1 MGWTMGGFIPHSI
14 TTCFPLFSVIYLAN
28 MYYQT
33 VLPNRAGMMPDTK
46 YLIKR
51 GEVYYYKR
59 KLPTWMQ
66 DGYGIFFTKSL
77 KTRDIREARNR
88 RDLMHTEYLG
98 VIREAE
104 DDGGSEPIVLRMA
117 KELHALKGNPY
128 DTPEGNNEEALWSI
142 LEQYIQRHQGK
153 EPELIKQAKKIM
165 RAEPGSRYLDE
176 LLRDYE
182 RECAENLT
190 KGTVHSRMQYVN
202 IWADTIGRNTPIH
215 SCLDPDDAWE
225 FVNQHIRSSSVT
237 DKTKSRR
244 LNTLVLFFDWLISQ
258 RVVTINPFAGIRLNT
273 IKGRRG
279 GDKTENGNGNRDA
292 WKDDQLRVLLAEF
305 DRITQTGKSKV
316 ARANAEHCKTIT
328 LIALYSGMRLNEICS
343 LQVEDCSGGVFRIR
357 EGKTEA
363 ALREVPIHSALETLV
378 DNLFDN
384 RESGPLITDLVP
396 GGLDRRPGWNLSK
409 AFGRIKKNLGF
420 PPELVFHS
428 LRHTFIT
435 ALERADVSV
444 IHIER
449 LVGHKINNLAFG
461 TYSKGQT
468 IRVLREAVEK
478 VSYSLMD

>member
-1 MGWTMGGFIPHSI
+1 MGWTMGEFSPY
-14 TTCFPLFSVIYLAN
+14 TATLCFPLFSVVYLAS

-33 VLPNRAGMMPDTK
+33 VLPNRAGIMPDSK
-46 YLIKR
+46 YLFKR

-66 DGYGIFFTKSL
+66 DAYGVFFTKSL

-88 RDLMHTEYLG
+88 RDLMHTEYLS

-104 DDGGSEPIVLRMA
+104 DDGGNEPIVLQMA
-117 KELHALKGNPY
+117 KELHALKGSPY

-142 LEQYIQRHQGK
+142 LEQYIQKHQDD
-153 EPELIKQAKKIM
+153 EPELIKQATKIM
-165 RAEPGSRYLDE
+165 RAAPGSRYLDE

-182 RECAENLT
+182 RECAEELT

-202 IWADTIGRNTPIH
+202 IWADSIGRNTPIH

-225 FVNQHIRSSSVT
+225 FVKQHIRSSSVT
-237 DKTKSRR
+237 DKTKNRR

-258 RVVTINPFAGIRLNT
+258 RVVTTNPFASIRLNT

-279 GDKTENGNGNRDA
+279 GDKTENGNGSRAA

-305 DRITQTGKSKV
+305 DRIAQTSKSKV
-316 ARANAEHCKTIT
+316 ARANAVRCKAIT
-328 LIALYSGMRLNEICS
+328 RIALYTGMRLNEICS
-343 LQVEDCSGGVFRIR
+343 LQVEDCSNNTFSIR
-357 EGKTEA
+357 EGKTA
-363 ALREVPIHSALETLV
+363 AAIREVPIHSALVTLL
-378 DNLFDN
+378 DDLIDN
-384 RESGPLITDLVP
+384 RETGPLITDLVP
-396 GGLDRRPGWNLSK
+396 GGPDNRPGWNLGK
-409 AFGRIKKNLGF
+409 AFGRVKCSLGF

-435 ALERADVSV
+435 ALERAEVSV
-444 IHIER
+444 ILIER

-468 IRVLREAVEK
+468 IEVLREAVEK
-478 VSYSLMD
+478 VDYEL

>member
-1 MGWTMGGFIPHSI
+1 MGWTMGGFTPHDS
-14 TTCFPLFSVIYLAN
+14 TACFPLFSVIYLAN

-46 YLIKR
+46 YLFKR

-88 RDLMHTEYLG
+88 RDLMHTEYLNA
-98 VIREAE
+98 VREAE
-104 DDGGSEPIVLRMA
+104 DDGGNEPIVLRMA
-117 KELHALKGNPY
+117 KELHALKGSPY

-142 LEQYIQRHQGK
+142 LEQYIQKHQDD
-153 EPELIKQAKKIM
+153 EPELINQAIKIM
-165 RAEPGSRYLDE
+165 RAAPGSRYLDE
-176 LLRDYE
+176 LLREYE
-182 RECAENLT
+182 RECAEKLT
-190 KGTVHSRMQYVN
+190 NGTVYSRMRYVN
-202 IWADTIGRNTPIH
+202 IWADSIGRNAPIH

-258 RVVTINPFAGIRLNT
+258 RIVTTNPFAGIRLNT

-279 GDKTENGNGNRDA
+279 GDKTENGTVSRAA
-292 WKDDQLRVLLAEF
+292 WKDDQLQALLAEF
-305 DRITQTGKSKV
+305 DRVSQTGKSRV
-316 ARANAEHCKTIT
+316 ERNNAGRCKTIT
-328 LIALYSGMRLNEICS
+328 LIALYTGMRLNEICS
-343 LQVEDCSGGVFRIR
+343 LQVEDCTDGIFSVR

-363 ALREVPIHSALETLV
+363 ALREIPIHSALETLV
-378 DNLFDN
+378 NNLVDN
-384 RESGPLITDLVP
+384 RVSGPLITGLVP
-396 GGLDRRPGWNLSK
+396 GGLDKRPGVNLSK
-409 AFGRIKKNLGF
+409 VFGRTKKSLGF

-444 IHIER
+444 ILIER

-468 IRVLREAVEK
+468 IGVLREAIEK
-478 VSYSLMD
+478 VSFSL